1 MTPLFGALFLFAA
14 IGALVFGF
22 RGNGGSADPA
32 AAAKTGFLGRT
43 APAGTDPASG
53 GEGDPAGR
61 AAGKKPGRKAAK
73 KDGAPKPPVDANSP
87 EAAKRRAMASSTREV
102 HKLLA
107 DAIEKRIASN
117 RRKGLARSLEQAGSQ
132 MRPGEFLVI
141 SCAMGVGG
149 FLLGTILLNLLV
161 GVIAGVFGFLLNRM
175 LLKRKVSKRQGAF
188 STQVAETLQLLA
200 GSLRAGQSLMQA
212 LANVAEDSPS
222 PSKDEYR
229 RVLAENRLGRDL
241 TEAMYAMAD
250 RVGSEDFEWVVGA
263 IDINRATGGDLAVI
277 LDRVIETLRQRD
289 RLRGQVKALSA
300 EGRFS
305 GYVVSALPPGV
316 FVFVWFTN
324 REYMSEFTARPL
336 GWLLLGVSLTLLLIG
351 AMWLRRLAKPIY

>member
-1 MTPLFGALFLFAA
+1 MTPVFGGLLLAMAV
-14 IGALVFGF
+14 GALVFGL
-22 RGNGGSADPA
+22 RGGGVLGDAGAGGKSAPDKVGAPASSASSPRKGRKPKPAPGSAAP
-32 AAAKTGFLGRT
+32 T
-43 APAGTDPASG
+43 AS
-53 GEGDPAGR
+53 E
-61 AAGKKPGRKAAK
+61 
-73 KDGAPKPPVDANSP
+73 
-87 EAAKRRAMASSTREV
+87 KRQAMASSTKEV

-107 DAIEKRIASN
+107 DALERRIAAN
-117 RRKGLARSLEQAGSQ
+117 RRKGLARTLEQAGSQ
-132 MRPGEFLVI
+132 MRPGEWLVVSVAMGIVGFLVATI
-141 SCAMGVGG
+141 FVNLLAGVGAG
-149 FLLGTILLNLLV
+149 IF
-161 GVIAGVFGFLLNRM
+161 GVLLNRM
-175 LLKRKVSKRQGAF
+175 LLKRKVNKRQTAF
-188 STQVAETLQLLA
+188 SNQVAETLQLLA

-263 IDINRATGGDLAVI
+263 IDINRSTGGDLAVI
-277 LDRVIETLRQRD
+277 LDRVTETLRQRD

-316 FVFVWFTN
+316 FLFVWFTN
-324 REYMSEFTARPL
+324 REYMSEFTGRPL
-336 GWLLLGVSLTLLLIG
+336 GWLLLGVSLTLLIIG
-351 AMWLRRLAKPIY
+351 ALWLRKLAKPIY